1 MTLCDPNWVNIN
13 NNNIINGYTN
23 LKWGVF
29 SHWMSDNFPKG
40 FKIENFGMN
49 TLFTEAHAFYRL

>member
-1 MTLCDPNWVNIN
+1 MLNR
-13 NNNIINGYTN
+13 YTK

-29 SHWMSDNFPKG
+29 SHWMSINFLKG
-40 FKIENFGMN
+40 FKIENSGIN